1 MHFPTA
7 LMGFLRKRRILLASL
22 LAAGGLVGA
31 GALMAGPSGG
41 DLEKQ
46 KPHWKIDHIPP
57 APVLSPEEELK
68 TFRLPPA
75 FKIELV
81 ASEPMV
87 EEPIALSFDADG
99 RMYVVQL
106 RGYMPDAAGTGEL
119 EPVGRVSL
127 LESTK
132 NDGKFDKSTV
142 FLDKL
147 SIPRAVSAVNGGVLI
162 AEPPNLY
169 FCKDTNG
176 DGKADTK
183 DLIASD
189 YGSKNANPE
198 HMANG
203 LVWMLD
209 NGIYSADW
217 PGKFHLV
224 KGKFTRE
231 GAVSRGQY
239 GITQDDHGRIFY
251 NSNSS
256 MLRCDVVPAGE
267 LSRNPY
273 LSPVGVN
280 ATVSPNAVFPARVNP
295 GVNRG
300 YTADVNDKGYLQR
313 VTAACSPLIY
323 RGDMFPAD
331 YKGNAFVCEPSGNV
345 VIRHVLTQNGLS
357 VTGKSVQHAGDKD
370 TPEKIDFLTSSDERF
385 RPVALYNGPD
395 GALYVIDL
403 YHGILQHKT
412 YLSAYLADQVKQR
425 DLAENKGHRGRI
437 WKITP
442 TNAKPTAAWPK
453 LAKAS
458 TEELVKTLSH
468 PNGWWRDTA
477 QRLLVERAD
486 PESVALLTK
495 LATAK
500 DSLPLAK
507 IHAVWTLNGMD
518 KLEDDLVGEM
528 LKDKD
533 GQVRVQALR
542 AGELFVKKRTGNETM
557 SALPALANDPD
568 PEVQIE
574 VLSLTTPDN
583 AELQKAANGI
593 LAKHMNEGIFRSAAL
608 SAAAGRELE
617 LMQLMLAD
625 PQLSK
630 ADEKHK
636 QEMYN
641 DLAECVI
648 RGRSAERIDKLL
660 SLIANLPEAQKPE
673 RSAMM
678 NGILEAIVP
687 DPKAKNPAPKRKLR
701 LPAEPA
707 GLAKLKEAKDKK
719 VADLATKIDA
729 GFTWPNKPGD
739 KTPPLKPLTEVESKR
754 FAAGKELYT
763 QLCGVCHQP
772 SGLGM
777 EGVAPPLL
785 DSEWALGTPHRNIRI
800 VLNGLTGPVKI
811 GKKTFD
817 SEMPGLKSLDD
828 EQIASVLTYVRREW
842 GHEGDPID
850 PKQVAEIR
858 KETAD
863 RGDTQ
868 WTADDL
874 LKIK

>member
-1 MHFPTA
+1 MAF
-7 LMGFLRKRRILLASL
+7 
-22 LAAGGLVGA
+22 GGS
-31 GALMAGPSGG
+31 LMAGPNGG

-46 KPHWKIDHIPP
+46 KPHWHIDHIPP
-57 APVLSPEEELK
+57 APVLSPEQELK
-68 TFRLPPA
+68 TFKLPPG

-87 EEPIALSFDADG
+87 QEPIALSFDADG
-99 RMYVVQL
+99 RMYVVEL
-106 RGYMPDAAGTGEL
+106 RGYMPDMAGTGEL

-132 NDGKFDKSTV
+132 HDGHFDKSTI

-147 SIPRAVSAVNGGVLI
+147 SIPRAVSATNGGVLV

-183 DLIASD
+183 DVIATD
-189 YGSKNANPE
+189 YGSKSANPE

-209 NGIYSADW
+209 NYCYSANW
-217 PGKFHLV
+217 NGRFHWV
-224 KGKFTRE
+224 KGKLARE
-231 GAVSRGQY
+231 GAVSRGQW
-239 GITQDDHGRIFY
+239 GISQDDHGRLFY

-256 MLRCDVVPAGE
+256 MLRCDVVPAGV

-273 LSPVGVN
+273 LTPAGVN
-280 ATVSPNAVFPARVNP
+280 VAVASNAVFPSRVNP

-313 VTAACSPLIY
+313 VTAACGPQIY
-323 RGDMFPAD
+323 RGELFPKE
-331 YKGNAFVCEPSGNV
+331 YLGNAFVCEPSGNLV
-345 VIRHVLTQNGLS
+345 CRQVLSQDGLN
-357 VTGKSVQHAGDKD
+357 VTAKSVQHDGGPG
-370 TPEKIDFLTSSDERF
+370 TPGKIDFLTSTDERF
-385 RPVALYNGPD
+385 RPCSLYNGPD

-425 DLAENKGHRGRI
+425 DLEKNEGHRGRI
-437 WKITP
+437 WRIVP
-442 TNAKPTAAWPK
+442 TDAKAPSAWPK
-453 LAKAS
+453 LAQAS
-458 TEELVKTLSH
+458 NEDLVKTLSH

-477 QRLLVERAD
+477 QRLLVERND
-486 PESVALLTK
+486 PKSVKPLTALIN
-495 LATAK
+495 AK
-500 DSLPLAK
+500 DAPAQARV
-507 IHAVWTLNGMD
+507 HAIWALQGMD
-518 KLEDDLVGEM
+518 RLEDEVVGEV
-528 LKDKD
+528 LKDKNA
-533 GQVRVQALR
+533 QVRVQALR
-542 AGELFVKKRTGNETM
+542 AGELLVRKRTGNETM

-568 PEVQIE
+568 PEVQLQ
-574 VLSLTTPDN
+574 VLSLSTPDN

-593 LAKHMNEGIFRSAAL
+593 LAKHMNEPIFRSAAL

-617 LMQLMLAD
+617 LLQSILGD
-625 PQLSK
+625 PQLAK
-630 ADEKHK
+630 ADDKHK

-648 RGRSAERIDKLL
+648 RGRSAERIDKLFQ
-660 SLIANLPEAQKPE
+660 LIATLPAAQKSE
-673 RSAMM
+673 RQAMLK
-678 NGILEAIVP
+678 GISEAILP
-687 DPKAKNPAPKRKLR
+687 DPKAKTPTPRRKLR
-701 LPAEPA
+701 LPAEPT
-707 GLAKLKEAKDKK
+707 GLTKLKTAQDKK
-719 VADLATKIDA
+719 VAELATKIED

-739 KTPPLKPLTEVESKR
+739 HTPPLKPLTEVESKR
-754 FAAGKELYT
+754 FAAGRELYT
-763 QLCGVCHQP
+763 SLCGVCHQP

-785 DSEWALGTPHRNIRI
+785 DSEWVLGTPQRNIRI

-811 GKKTFD
+811 GKKSFD
-817 SEMPGLKSLDD
+817 SEMPGLKALDD

-850 PKQVAEIR
+850 PKLVAEIR
-858 KETAD
+858 KETAG
-863 RGDTQ
+863 RGDQQ
-868 WTADDL
+868 WMADEL
-874 LKIK
+874 LKVK